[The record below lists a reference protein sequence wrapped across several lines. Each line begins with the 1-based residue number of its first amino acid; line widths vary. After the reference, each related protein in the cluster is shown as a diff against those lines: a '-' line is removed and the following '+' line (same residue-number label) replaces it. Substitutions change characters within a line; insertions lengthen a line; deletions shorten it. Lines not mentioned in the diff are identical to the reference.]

1 MARHPGSQ
9 PPPRADLGSR
19 SSQVHWDRRVLFAK
33 RVRQKESEPVVATV
47 HLCPAS
53 RFAPAVAVGSSG
65 IHADRGYVPVQPA
78 VGRLHM
84 LASLSDVGVAVT
96 RLVNVLVS
104 PLHPGRSTTDG
115 RDRK

>member
-1 MARHPGSQ
+1 MKCEA
-9 PPPRADLGSR
+9 
-19 SSQVHWDRRVLFAK
+19 
-33 RVRQKESEPVVATV
+33 ESVVATI

-53 RFAPAVAVGSSG
+53 RFAPAVTVGSSS

-78 VGRLHM
+78 VGRLHRCQM
-84 LASLSDVGVAVT
+84 LWVMLVT